1 MLFDKYGKEIELGV
15 NCYYVNDVSRIMR
28 GIIIGIDYKNY
39 SVAIRAEDQTIV
51 LVYID
56 TDDVIM
62 TKDEFEIPDPDF
74 V

>member
-1 MLFDKYGKEIELGV
+1 MLFDKYDKEIELGG

-39 SVAIRAEDQTIV
+39 SVAIRAEDQTIE
-51 LVYID
+51 LVYLD